1 MAMFFGGVA
10 MGPDCAPVAAPST
23 ESWPMYAEVT
33 APKVMM
39 PLFRKK
45 VLLDPEFI
53 VFTSSP
59 EGMSDFL
66 YLGFSIVT
74 FQRGR

>member
-1 MAMFFGGVA
+1 
-10 MGPDCAPVAAPST
+10 
-23 ESWPMYAEVT
+23 
-33 APKVMM
+33 MM